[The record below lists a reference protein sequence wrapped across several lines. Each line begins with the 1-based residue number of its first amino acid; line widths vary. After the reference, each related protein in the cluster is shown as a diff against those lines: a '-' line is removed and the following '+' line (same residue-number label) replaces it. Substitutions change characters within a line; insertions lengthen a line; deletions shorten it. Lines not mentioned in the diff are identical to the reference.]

1 MAKFHA
7 DNGGA
12 FEIRSD
18 LGATSTGKHLLQA
31 SPRFPAGTEWAGNF
45 DPITSLGATDWVNYQ
60 VSVDVMLMAPMPEY
74 AKDDPMVPTPTAEG
88 VLTDWTSDPIST
100 GVYGGVC
107 VRQID
112 QYSSGFCLLVGVGLV
127 KGGPDGEIA
136 ASEKGW
142 VLQAGAMHMARSP
155 GTALDSGS
163 LPESF
168 SLEEY
173 HRLTLR
179 VQGQEL
185 TATMDGKILATVTN
199 SVSSIPP
206 AGQAA
211 LRSSFTYTQFDN
223 LVIDGPDHGSKF
235 EKQCPPKAQSY
246 LLHQHS

>member
-1 MAKFHA
+1 
-7 DNGGA
+7 
-12 FEIRSD
+12 
-18 LGATSTGKHLLQA
+18 
-31 SPRFPAGTEWAGNF
+31 
-45 DPITSLGATDWVNYQ
+45 
-60 VSVDVMLMAPMPEY
+60 MLMAPMPEY
-74 AKDDPMVPTPTAEG
+74 AKDDPMVPMPTEDG
-88 VLTDWTSDPIST
+88 VLTDWTPDPISG

-127 KGGPDGEIA
+127 KGGPDGEMA
-136 ASEKGW
+136 VSEKGW

-185 TATMDGKILATVTN
+185 TVTIDGKRVATVTN
-199 SVSSIPP
+199 SASSIPP

-223 LVIDGPDHGSKF
+223 LVIDGPDHGSKS
-235 EKQCPPKAQSY
+235 EQAHLVQAY
-246 LLHQHS
+246 ILHQHS